1 MVKPEN
7 NSLYENCL
15 QPSASPPPS
24 SDANERPSKAPGA
37 VAPDNSSPPIVK
49 SVSDLRQAVAGLRS
63 DGHRVALVPTM
74 GALHAG
80 HMALIEA
87 AGEACPRTVVSIF
100 VNPTQFSPSEDF
112 AAYPRDDAED
122 LRKLAV
128 AGVDLVFMPAAGD
141 MYAADFATSVNVA
154 GPGAGL
160 ESAMRPHFL
169 AGVATVVCKLLL
181 QCLPDAA
188 TFGEKDYQQLQVVR
202 RMVRDLDI
210 PCEILAIP
218 TVREADGLACSSR
231 NAYLTP
237 AERGVAAHLFECLQ
251 ATAQRLRD
259 GGAVIAEIEHGMR
272 HLQEAGF
279 DTVDYLALCDGES
292 LEALS
297 ELRDGA
303 RLLAA
308 VRLGNTRLIDNL
320 AV

>member
-1 MVKPEN
+1 MPAIARNVAALRAALAEYRG
-7 NSLYENCL
+7 SG
-15 QPSASPPPS
+15 
-24 SDANERPSKAPGA
+24 ER
-37 VAPDNSSPPIVK
+37 I
-49 SVSDLRQAVAGLRS
+49 
-63 DGHRVALVPTM
+63 ALVPTM
-74 GALHAG
+74 GALHGG
-80 HMALIEA
+80 HMALVDA
-87 AGEACPRTVVSIF
+87 ARAAAERTVASIF
-100 VNPTQFSPSEDF
+100 INPTQFAPTEDL
-112 AAYPRDDAED
+112 AAYPQSEAED
-122 LRKLAV
+122 LRKLAE
-128 AGVDLVFMPAAGD
+128 AGVDLVFMPDAGEV
-141 MYAADFATSVNVA
+141 YGEGFATSVSVA
-154 GPGAGL
+154 GPGTGL
-160 ESAMRPHFL
+160 ESAARSHFFT
-169 AGVATVVCKLLL
+169 GVATVVAKLLL

>member
-1 MVKPEN
+1 M
-7 NSLYENCL
+7 
-15 QPSASPPPS
+15 
-24 SDANERPSKAPGA
+24 PG
-37 VAPDNSSPPIVK
+37 NGSPPIVK
-49 SVSDLRQAVAGLRS
+49 GVSDLRRAVDGFHS
-63 DGHRVALVPTM
+63 DEHRVALVPTM

-181 QCLPDAA
+181 QCLPDIAV
-188 TFGEKDYQQLQVVR
+188 FGEKDYQQLQTVR

-210 PCEILAIP
+210 PSEILAVP

-231 NAYLTP
+231 NDYLTP
-237 AERGVAAHLFECLQ
+237 SQRPVAARLYEILCQ
-251 ATAQRLRD
+251 AAGRLKV
-259 GGAVIAEIEHGMR
+259 GGDVIGEIERAMISLR
-272 HLQEAGF
+272 EAGF
-279 DTVDYLALCDGES
+279 GGVDYIALCDGET
-292 LEALS
+292 LEPLS
-297 ELRDGA
+297 DAREGA

-308 VRLGNTRLIDNL
+308 VQLGSTRLIDNL
-320 AV
+320 AL